1 MAKKPVLRHERM
13 EVVYAKRHWDLLQS
27 LRHETARLM
36 EPLLRANINCIVHG
50 SIARGDV
57 SPTSDI
63 DVFIPSPPTS
73 VMIEQVLE
81 RSDIHPIH
89 REIVQATPSYAAKA
103 HIEVGDMRSISFPLV
118 KLRVVERDF
127 YRFGGELTLQE
138 LRQGRRVPGVDK
150 RLMLIEPTREGHVE
164 SGIIGYEGVVASIL
178 GVRVDVV
185 RDRVRILVRRDKVG
199 RTGVFVSRELNPTE
213 SFEAV
218 FQEMVDNN
226 PAIRRRLR
234 TTEK

>member
-1 MAKKPVLRHERM
+1 
-13 EVVYAKRHWDLLQS
+13 
-27 LRHETARLM
+27 
-36 EPLLRANINCIVHG
+36 
-50 SIARGDV
+50 
-57 SPTSDI
+57 
-63 DVFIPSPPTS
+63 
-73 VMIEQVLE
+73 
-81 RSDIHPIH
+81 
-89 REIVQATPSYAAKA
+89 
-103 HIEVGDMRSISFPLV
+103 
-118 KLRVVERDF
+118 
-127 YRFGGELTLQE
+127 
-138 LRQGRRVPGVDK
+138 
-150 RLMLIEPTREGHVE
+150 MLIEPTREGHVE